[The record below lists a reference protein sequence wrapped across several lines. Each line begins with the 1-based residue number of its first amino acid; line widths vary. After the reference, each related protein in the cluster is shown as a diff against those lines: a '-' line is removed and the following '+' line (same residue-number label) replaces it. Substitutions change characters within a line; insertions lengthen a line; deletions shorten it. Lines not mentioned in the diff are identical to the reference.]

1 MNLLE
6 QAQYFLE
13 SKGFLVENIVA
24 EELGFEDKNSANVF
38 YYIGRYIENKGPQT
52 SAAIEKYL
60 DTKFNG
66 DVPAV
71 NVQEKSPVNW
81 ATFLGRYFDKDGR
94 KWVFTAD
101 THDWWEEVAKWHEA
115 NAEAEDPNAKYV
127 KQFFDWYNEKKKGN
141 ETNPPKDLIKYINS
155 TSAEDVEKTF
165 GKYYKFAMGQLDKYL
180 DMNFLSDEDK
190 YIQKFWDWHRAKKA
204 GKSYQ
209 LDQDTIDGLVTFLR
223 KPKAVEVL
231 QQYYYY
237 FVRVIEK
244 LSDKNIKTPINTT
257 GLQKE
262 LQRIMD
268 NLENDDFVDELERIE
283 RNRLRGGDMTAGP
296 VFVLP
301 TEVIKSI
308 RSLAKDTN
316 NINKEK
322 VGKIDKSQVKDCYAY
337 CVNELNRKFHV
348 GKTGIFDLNIQDFY
362 DTYKIVFQ
370 RGFNTKTLHKIFDEV
385 SQYLLDQLDKGTAE
399 YWKNRGK
406 IEQDEIDDFNEAYK
420 ALQAAGYTILKE
432 DKYMD
437 DMEDELEEVG
447 GQNKDL
453 AELKK
458 YAPNIEINGQKFKFE
473 YDDRYTITGKSWYNG
488 DDFHGFSFK
497 LFDNKL
503 NKPVTSKY
511 NDIPDDFSFYIKK
524 NRDDFVNFG
533 PVEKFLDTTIPFEIK
548 EWEKKNRPG
557 FFKRLFKNESAE
569 DDVLQH
575 GLSPFDKARLEK
587 GQKPSWASKVTEIG
601 PRAKRPAGSKDWS
614 ERAMRAVRGER
625 EPYRESDWK
634 KDNEFRLKE
643 NERIAEELKSL
654 LQMDNAKFKASK
666 DNLGVYFD
674 DKKFLIESRG
684 LSYYVKMIGY
694 NSVFDRKSETLKSL
708 KDIANF
714 IKENV

>member
-1 MNLLE
+1 MDLLE
-6 QAQYFLE
+6 QAQHFLE
-13 SKGFLVENIVA
+13 SKGFLIESETV
-24 EELGFEDKNSANVF
+24 EELGFGDDDSANVF

-52 SAAIEKYL
+52 EAAIEKYL
-60 DTKFNG
+60 ETKFNG
-66 DVPAV
+66 NIPTVSVKDK
-71 NVQEKSPVNW
+71 NTYWTN
-81 ATFLGRYFDKDGR
+81 FLSNYFYKDGR
-94 KWVFTAD
+94 KWDFTGD
-101 THDWWEEVAKWHEA
+101 GHNWWEEVAKWHEA
-115 NAEAEDPNAKYV
+115 NAESADPNAKYV
-127 KQFFDWYNEKKKGN
+127 KQFFDWYNDKKKGN
-141 ETNPPKDLIKYINS
+141 ETNPPKDLIKFVNG
-155 TSAEDVEKTF
+155 TTAEDVEKAF

-190 YIQKFWDWHRAKKA
+190 LIQNFWDWHRAKKA
-204 GKSYQ
+204 GKPYQ
-209 LDQDTIDGLVTFLR
+209 LDQATVDGLVTFLR

-337 CVNELNRKFHV
+337 CVNELNRKFHI

-385 SQYLLDQLDKGTAE
+385 SQYLLDQLDKGTAD

-420 ALQAAGYTILKE
+420 VLKSAGYIILKE
-432 DKYMD
+432 DT
-437 DMEDELEEVG
+437 
-447 GQNKDL
+447 N
-453 AELKK
+453 
-458 YAPNIEINGQKFKFE
+458 
-473 YDDRYTITGKSWYNG
+473 
-488 DDFHGFSFK
+488 
-497 LFDNKL
+497 
-503 NKPVTSKY
+503 
-511 NDIPDDFSFYIKK
+511 
-524 NRDDFVNFG
+524 
-533 PVEKFLDTTIPFEIK
+533 
-548 EWEKKNRPG
+548 
-557 FFKRLFKNESAE
+557 

-575 GLSPFDKARLEK
+575 GLSPFDKARLNK
-587 GQKPSWASKVTEIG
+587 GQKPSWAAKVTEIG
-601 PRAKRPAGSKDWS
+601 PRPARPKRSQDWT
-614 ERAMRAVRGER
+614 ERAMDSVTGIKKSYSEA
-625 EPYRESDWK
+625 DWRR
-634 KDNEFRLKE
+634 DNELNLKGNQQIEQRLKAIL
-643 NERIAEELKSL
+643 NVS
-654 LQMDNAKFKASK
+654 AKVEATK
-666 DNLGVYFD
+666 DYVGVYTQ
-674 DKKFLIESRG
+674 DKAFYVESRG
-684 LSYYVKMIGY
+684 ITYFVKMVGH
-694 NSVFDRKSETLKSL
+694 NSVFDRKSETVKSL
-708 KDIANF
+708 SDVAKF
-714 IKENV
+714 IEENV

>member
-1 MNLLE
+1 MRFLMDLLE
-6 QAQYFLE
+6 QAQHFLE
-13 SKGFLVENIVA
+13 SKGFLVESETV
-24 EELGFEDKNSANVF
+24 EELGFDDKDSANVF

-60 DTKFNG
+60 ESKFNG
-66 DVPAV
+66 NIPAI
-71 NVQEKSPVNW
+71 NVQEKSSVNW
-81 ATFLGRYFDKDGR
+81 ATFLVRYFYKDGR
-94 KWVFTAD
+94 KWDFTGD
-101 THDWWEEVAKWHEA
+101 GHNWWEEVAKWHEA
-115 NAEAEDPNAKYV
+115 NAESEDPNAKYV
-127 KQFFDWYNEKKKGN
+127 KQFFDWYNDKKKGN
-141 ETNPPKDLIKYINS
+141 ETNPPKDLIKFVNS
-155 TSAEDVEKTF
+155 TSAEDVEKAF

-190 YIQKFWDWHRAKKA
+190 LIQNFWDWHRAKKA
-204 GKSYQ
+204 GKPYQ
-209 LDQDTIDGLVTFLR
+209 LDQATVDGLVTFLR

-301 TEVIKSI
+301 TSVIKSI

-337 CVNELNRKFHV
+337 CVNELNRKFHI

-385 SQYLLDQLDKGTAE
+385 SQYLLDQLDKGTAD

-420 ALQAAGYTILKE
+420 ALKSAGYIIVEDTI
-432 DKYMD
+432 
-437 DMEDELEEVG
+437 
-447 GQNKDL
+447 
-453 AELKK
+453 
-458 YAPNIEINGQKFKFE
+458 
-473 YDDRYTITGKSWYNG
+473 
-488 DDFHGFSFK
+488 
-497 LFDNKL
+497 
-503 NKPVTSKY
+503 
-511 NDIPDDFSFYIKK
+511 
-524 NRDDFVNFG
+524 
-533 PVEKFLDTTIPFEIK
+533 
-548 EWEKKNRPG
+548 
-557 FFKRLFKNESAE
+557 

-575 GLSPFDKARLEK
+575 GLSPFDKARLDK
-587 GQKPSWASKVTEIG
+587 GQKPSWAAKVTEIG
-601 PRAKRPAGSKDWS
+601 PRPSRPKRSQDWS
-614 ERAMRAVRGER
+614 ERAMDSVTGVKKQ
-625 EPYRESDWK
+625 YSESDWRR
-634 KDNEFRLKE
+634 DNELNLKCNKQIEQRLKAIL
-643 NERIAEELKSL
+643 NVS
-654 LQMDNAKFKASK
+654 AKIESTK
-666 DNLGVYFD
+666 DYVGVYTQ
-674 DKKFLIESRG
+674 DKAFYVESRG
-684 LSYYVKMIGY
+684 ITYFVKMVGH
-694 NSVFDRKSETLKSL
+694 NSVFDRKSETVKSL
-708 KDIANF
+708 SDVAKF
-714 IKENV
+714 IEENV